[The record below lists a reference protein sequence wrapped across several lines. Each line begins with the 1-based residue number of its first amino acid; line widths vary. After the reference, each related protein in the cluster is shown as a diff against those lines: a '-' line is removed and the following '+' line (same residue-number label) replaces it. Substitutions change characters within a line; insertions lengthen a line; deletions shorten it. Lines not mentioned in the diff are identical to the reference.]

1 MKKLLNANAKRAI
14 TTLEPTANSIIRD
27 VNNFLQKNHRTLDC
41 YNGEPYNEQQ
51 FKTDLLKHLWN
62 KEKEIFLYFNND
74 DYDLSI
80 EDKLTPE
87 WAEEYR
93 TNSEFHHSYEQG
105 KINIYLMID

>member
-1 MKKLLNANAKRAI
+1 MKKLLKTNAKRAI
-14 TTLEPTANSIIRD
+14 TTFEPTANSIIRN

-41 YNGEPYNEQQ
+41 YNGQPYNEQQ

-93 TNSEFHHSYEQG
+93 TNADYTGQY
-105 KINIYLMID
+105 KLNTIKIYLMID